1 MTKNYLKFRSR
12 VVVIVSM
19 MVLAWIGLSMRLF
32 QIQIL
37 DGSKYRELG
46 SRQAQAQIPI
56 PAVRGNIYDRNNKSL
71 TRNIIKYS
79 FATYPNKIGNPK
91 MLANI
96 MSNHFGRSPDY
107 YNQKLT
113 RDKTFTYLERNMNR
127 DDCQEFL
134 DELPAGLIV
143 ERDSH
148 RFYPNG
154 NIGAQLIGY
163 TDPDNRGLTGLE
175 QKFDHYLTGTAG
187 WVVRQLSGKGM
198 ALPNNRF
205 PTKTPLDGS
214 NIQLTIDLDYQVV
227 LHEELRRRID
237 ETSAISA
244 MGILMNPQTGAILA
258 MATIPDFDANYP
270 SKFPMET
277 HKNRVLT
284 DQFEPG
290 STFKFVAAVAALKYG
305 LVNLDEEFFCE
316 NGQYAFAGEVVN
328 DHEDYGLLTFPQII
342 ENSSNVGMIKIAERI
357 GSNRLY
363 RTCRDFGFGMPTHIN
378 FAGESSGT
386 LRRLENWSGFSIA
399 SVTIGQEVAVT
410 TIQLAMAYSAIA
422 NGGFLMKPRL
432 VSQIVNNNG
441 KSVYREEPEVLRK
454 ISEPGVMKDLT
465 AMLIRVVDTGTG
477 TSARIPGWSIA
488 GKTGTAEKFIDGEYS
503 TSKYI
508 SNFAGFFPAE
518 NPQIVGVI
526 VLNEP
531 RYGMHWGGIG
541 AAPIFRRVIKRI
553 INMDDSIQILKDK
566 YKNTEELLLMVDAYR
581 NEPDK
586 TDMFPKNLS
595 TRAVYTQ
602 IAQNENAVPDVR
614 GMSLLQAKVVLRQ
627 FGYQTKFNGS
637 GQVFWQSPKPGTI
650 LAAGSICT
658 IGLQ

>member
-37 DGSKYRELG
+37 DGSKYREQG

-56 PAVRGNIYDRNNKSL
+56 PAVRGNIYDRNKKPL

-113 RDKTFTYLERNMNR
+113 RNKAFTYLERNMNR

-134 DELPAGLIV
+134 DELPPGLIV

-163 TDPDNRGLTGLE
+163 TDPDSRGLTGLE

-187 WVVRQLSGKGM
+187 WVVRQLSGKGK

-270 SKFPMET
+270 AKFPMET

-290 STFKFVAAVAALKYG
+290 STFKFVAAAAALKYN

-316 NGQYAFAGEVVN
+316 NGQYSFAGEVVN

-386 LRRLENWSGFSIA
+386 LRRLKNWSGFSIA

-531 RYGMHWGGIG
+531 RYGLHWGGIG
-541 AAPIFRRVIKRI
+541 AAPIFRRVINRI

-566 YKNTEELLLMVDAYR
+566 YKNTEEPLLMVDAYR
-581 NEPDK
+581 NEHDK

>member
-1 MTKNYLKFRSR
+1 MTKNYLKYRSR
-12 VVVIVSM
+12 VVVVVSAI
-19 MVLAWIGLSMRLF
+19 VLAWFGLSMRLF
-32 QIQIL
+32 QVQIL
-37 DGSKYRELG
+37 DGSKYREQG
-46 SRQAQAQIPI
+46 FMQAQAQIPI
-56 PAVRGNIYDRNNKSL
+56 PAVRGNIYDRNNKPL

-79 FATYPNKIGNPK
+79 FATYPTKISDPK
-91 MLANI
+91 TLANS
-96 MSNHFGRSPDY
+96 MSNYFGRSPDY

-113 RDKTFTYLERNMNR
+113 KNQNFTYLERNINR
-127 DDCQEFL
+127 DDCQGFL
-134 DELPAGLIV
+134 EDLPAGLIV

-154 NIGAQLIGY
+154 NISAQLIGY
-163 TDPDNRGLTGLE
+163 TDPDNHGLTGLE
-175 QKFDHYLTGTAG
+175 QEFDQYLTGTAG
-187 WVVRQLSGKGM
+187 WVVRQLSGKGKV
-198 ALPNNRF
+198 LPNNRF
-205 PTKTPLDGS
+205 PKKRPLDGS

-258 MATIPDFDANYP
+258 MVSIPDFDANYP
-270 SKFPMET
+270 AKFPMET

-290 STFKFVAAVAALKYG
+290 STFKFVAAAAALKHD
-305 LVNLDEEFFCE
+305 LVNLQEEFFCE
-316 NGQYAFAGEVVN
+316 NGQYTFAGQVVN

-357 GSNRLY
+357 GPNRLY
-363 RTCRDFGFGMPTHIN
+363 RTCRDFGFGMPTHIS
-378 FAGESSGT
+378 FSGESAGT
-386 LRRLENWSGFSIA
+386 LRRLENWSGFSLA

-410 TIQLAMAYSAIA
+410 TLQLAMAYSAIA

-432 VSQIVNNNG
+432 VSQIVNNTG
-441 KSVYREEPEVLRK
+441 RPVYREEPEVLRK
-454 ISEPGVMKDLT
+454 ISEPSVMKDLT
-465 AMLIRVVDTGTG
+465 AMLIQVVETGTG

-503 TSKYI
+503 ASKYI

-518 NPQIVGVI
+518 NPQIVGVL

-531 RYGMHWGGIG
+531 RYGFHWGGIG

-566 YKNTEELLLMVDAYR
+566 YKDKEEPLLMVDAYR
-581 NEPDK
+581 NEPEKADL
-586 TDMFPKNLS
+586 FPKSLS
-595 TRAVYTQ
+595 TRAVFTQ

-614 GMSLLQAKVVLRQ
+614 GMSLLQAKIVLRQ
-627 FGYQTKFNGS
+627 FGYQTKFSGS
-637 GQVFWQSPKPGTI
+637 GQVQWQSPKPGTF
-650 LAAGSICT
+650 LAAGSICI

>member
-1 MTKNYLKFRSR
+1 MTKNYLKYRSR
-12 VVVIVSM
+12 VVVVVSAI
-19 MVLAWIGLSMRLF
+19 VLAWFGLSMRLF
-32 QIQIL
+32 QVQIL
-37 DGSKYRELG
+37 DGSKYREQG
-46 SRQAQAQIPI
+46 FMQAQAQIPI
-56 PAVRGNIYDRNNKSL
+56 PAVRGNIYDRNNKPL
-71 TRNIIKYS
+71 TSNIIKYS
-79 FATYPNKIGNPK
+79 FATYPTKIGDPK
-91 MLANI
+91 TLANS
-96 MSNHFGRSPDY
+96 MSDYFGRSPDY
-107 YNQKLT
+107 YKKKLT
-113 RDKTFTYLERNMNR
+113 KNQNFTYLERNMNR
-127 DDCQEFL
+127 EDCKGFL
-134 DELPAGLIV
+134 EDLPAGLIV

-154 NIGAQLIGY
+154 NISAQLIGY
-163 TDPDNRGLTGLE
+163 TDPDNHGLTGLE
-175 QKFDHYLTGTAG
+175 QKFDQYLTGTAG
-187 WVVRQLSGKGM
+187 WVVRQLSGKGKV
-198 ALPNNRF
+198 LPNNRF
-205 PTKTPLDGS
+205 PKKAPVDGS

-258 MATIPDFDANYP
+258 MASIPDFDANYP
-270 SKFPMET
+270 AKFPMET

-290 STFKFVAAVAALKYG
+290 STFKFVAAAAALKHD
-305 LVNLDEEFFCE
+305 LVNLQEEFFCE
-316 NGQYAFAGEVVN
+316 NGQYTFAGQVVN

-357 GSNRLY
+357 GPNRLY
-363 RTCRDFGFGMPTHIN
+363 RTCRDFGFGMPTHIS
-378 FAGESSGT
+378 FAGESAGT
-386 LRRLENWSGFSIA
+386 LRRLESWSGFSLA

-410 TIQLAMAYSAIA
+410 TLQLAMAYSAIA

-432 VSQIVNNNG
+432 VSQIVNNTG
-441 KSVYREEPEVLRK
+441 KPVYREEPEVLRK

-465 AMLIRVVDTGTG
+465 AMLIRVVETGTG

-488 GKTGTAEKFIDGEYS
+488 GKTGTAEKFINGEYS
-503 TSKYI
+503 ASKYI

-518 NPQIVGVI
+518 NPQIVGVL

-531 RYGMHWGGIG
+531 RYGLHWGGIG

-566 YKNTEELLLMVDAYR
+566 YKDKEEPLLMVDAYR
-581 NEPDK
+581 NEPEKADL
-586 TDMFPKNLS
+586 FPKSLS
-595 TRAVYTQ
+595 TRAVFTQ

-614 GMSLLQAKVVLRQ
+614 GMSLLQAKIVLRQ
-627 FGYQTKFNGS
+627 FGYQTKFSGS
-637 GQVFWQSPKPGTI
+637 GQVQWQSPKPGTF
-650 LAAGSICT
+650 LAAGSICI

>member
-1 MTKNYLKFRSR
+1 MTKNYLKYRSR
-12 VVVIVSM
+12 VVVVVSAI
-19 MVLAWIGLSMRLF
+19 VLAWFGLSMRLF
-32 QIQIL
+32 QVQIL
-37 DGSKYRELG
+37 DGSKYREQG
-46 SRQAQAQIPI
+46 FKQAQAQISI
-56 PAVRGNIYDRNNKSL
+56 PAVRGNIYDRNNKPL
-71 TRNIIKYS
+71 TSNIIKYS
-79 FATYPNKIGNPK
+79 FATYPTKIGDPK
-91 MLANI
+91 TLANS
-96 MSNHFGRSPDY
+96 MSDYFGRSPDY
-107 YNQKLT
+107 YKKKLT
-113 RDKTFTYLERNMNR
+113 KNQNFTYLERNMNR
-127 DDCQEFL
+127 EDCKGFL
-134 DELPAGLIV
+134 EDLPAGLIV

-163 TDPDNRGLTGLE
+163 TDPDNHGLTGLE
-175 QKFDHYLTGTAG
+175 QKFDQYLTGTAG
-187 WVVRQLSGKGM
+187 WVVRQLSGKGKM
-198 ALPNNRF
+198 LPNNRF
-205 PTKTPLDGS
+205 PKKAPVDGS

-258 MATIPDFDANYP
+258 MVSIPDFDANYP
-270 SKFPMET
+270 AKFPMET

-290 STFKFVAAVAALKYG
+290 STFKFVAAAAALKHD
-305 LVNLDEEFFCE
+305 LVNLQEEFFCE
-316 NGQYAFAGEVVN
+316 NGQYTFAGQVVN

-357 GSNRLY
+357 GPNRLY
-363 RTCRDFGFGMPTHIN
+363 RTCRDFGFGMPTHIS
-378 FAGESSGT
+378 FAGESAGT
-386 LRRLENWSGFSIA
+386 LRRLESWSGFSLA

-410 TIQLAMAYSAIA
+410 TLQLAMAYSAIA

-432 VSQIVNNNG
+432 VSQIVNNTG
-441 KSVYREEPEVLRK
+441 KPVYREEPEVLRK

-465 AMLIRVVDTGTG
+465 AMLIRVVETGTG

-488 GKTGTAEKFIDGEYS
+488 GKTGTAEKFINGEYS
-503 TSKYI
+503 ASKYI

-518 NPQIVGVI
+518 NPQVVGVL

-531 RYGMHWGGIG
+531 RYGFHWGGIG

-566 YKNTEELLLMVDAYR
+566 YKDKEEPLLMVDAYR
-581 NEPDK
+581 NEPEK
-586 TDMFPKNLS
+586 AGLFPKSLS
-595 TRAVYTQ
+595 TRAVFTQ
-602 IAQNENAVPDVR
+602 IAQNENVVPDVR

-627 FGYQTKFNGS
+627 FGYQTKFSGS
-637 GQVFWQSPKPGTI
+637 GQVQWQSPKPGTF

>member
-1 MTKNYLKFRSR
+1 MTKNYLKYRSR
-12 VVVIVSM
+12 VVVVVSAI
-19 MVLAWIGLSMRLF
+19 VLAWFGLSMRLF
-32 QIQIL
+32 QVQIL
-37 DGSKYRELG
+37 DGSKYCEQG
-46 SRQAQAQIPI
+46 FMQAQAQIPI
-56 PAVRGNIYDRNNKSL
+56 PAVRGNIYDRNNKPL

-79 FATYPNKIGNPK
+79 FATYPTKVSDPK
-91 MLANI
+91 TLANS
-96 MSNHFGRSPDY
+96 MSNYFGRSPDY

-113 RDKTFTYLERNMNR
+113 KNQNFTYLERNINR
-127 DDCQEFL
+127 DDCQGFL
-134 DELPAGLIV
+134 EDLPAGLIV

-154 NIGAQLIGY
+154 NISAQLIGY
-163 TDPDNRGLTGLE
+163 TDPDNNGLTGLE
-175 QKFDHYLTGTAG
+175 QKFDQYLTGTAG
-187 WVVRQLSGKGM
+187 WVVRQLSGKGKV
-198 ALPNNRF
+198 LPNNRF
-205 PTKTPLDGS
+205 PKKRPLDGS

-258 MATIPDFDANYP
+258 MVSIPDFDANYP
-270 SKFPMET
+270 AKFPMET

-290 STFKFVAAVAALKYG
+290 STFKFVAAAAALKHD
-305 LVNLDEEFFCE
+305 LVNLQEEFFCE
-316 NGQYAFAGEVVN
+316 NGQYTFAGQVVN

-357 GSNRLY
+357 GPNRLY
-363 RTCRDFGFGMPTHIN
+363 RTCRDFGFGMPTHIS
-378 FAGESSGT
+378 FSGESAGT
-386 LRRLENWSGFSIA
+386 LRRLENWSGFSLA

-410 TIQLAMAYSAIA
+410 TLQLAMAYSAIA

-432 VSQIVNNNG
+432 VSQIVNNTG
-441 KSVYREEPEVLRK
+441 KPIYREEPEVLRK
-454 ISEPGVMKDLT
+454 ISEPSVMKDLT
-465 AMLIRVVDTGTG
+465 AMLIQVVETGTG

-503 TSKYI
+503 ASKYI

-518 NPQIVGVI
+518 NPQIVGVL

-531 RYGMHWGGIG
+531 RYGLHWGGIG

-566 YKNTEELLLMVDAYR
+566 YKDKEEPLLMVDAYR
-581 NEPDK
+581 NEPEKADL
-586 TDMFPKNLS
+586 FPKSLS
-595 TRAVYTQ
+595 TRAVFTQ

-614 GMSLLQAKVVLRQ
+614 GMSLLQAKIVLRQ
-627 FGYQTKFNGS
+627 FGYQTKFSGS
-637 GQVFWQSPKPGTI
+637 GQVQWQSPKPGTF
-650 LAAGSICT
+650 LAAGSICI

>member
-19 MVLAWIGLSMRLF
+19 MVLVWIGLSMRLF

-37 DGSKYRELG
+37 DGSKYREQG
-46 SRQAQAQIPI
+46 SKQAQAQIPI
-56 PAVRGNIYDRNNKSL
+56 PAVRGNIYDRYNKPL

-113 RDKTFTYLERNMNR
+113 RNKTFTYLERNMNR
-127 DDCQEFL
+127 NDCQEFL
-134 DELPAGLIV
+134 DELPPGLIV
-143 ERDSH
+143 ERDSR

-163 TDPDNRGLTGLE
+163 TDPDSRGLTGLE

-187 WVVRQLSGKGM
+187 WVVRQLSGKGK

-270 SKFPMET
+270 AKFPMET

-290 STFKFVAAVAALKYG
+290 STFKFVAAAAALKYD

-316 NGQYAFAGEVVN
+316 NGQYTFAGEVVN

-399 SVTIGQEVAVT
+399 SVTMGQEVAVT

-441 KSVYREEPEVLRK
+441 KSVYREDPEVLRK

-531 RYGMHWGGIG
+531 RYGFHWGGIG
-541 AAPIFRRVIKRI
+541 AAPIFRRVINRI

-566 YKNTEELLLMVDAYR
+566 YKNTEEPLLMVDTYR
-581 NEPDK
+581 KEHDK

-614 GMSLLQAKVVLRQ
+614 GMSLLQAKVVFRQ

>member
-1 MTKNYLKFRSR
+1 
-12 VVVIVSM
+12 
-19 MVLAWIGLSMRLF
+19 MRLF

-37 DGSKYRELG
+37 DGSKYREQG
-46 SRQAQAQIPI
+46 SKQAQAQIPI
-56 PAVRGNIYDRNNKSL
+56 PAVRGNIYDRYNKPL

-113 RDKTFTYLERNMNR
+113 RNKTFTYLERNLNR
-127 DDCQEFL
+127 NDCQEFL
-134 DELPAGLIV
+134 DELPPGLIV
-143 ERDSH
+143 ERDSR

-163 TDPDNRGLTGLE
+163 TDPDSRGLTGLE

-187 WVVRQLSGKGM
+187 WVVRQLSGKGK

-270 SKFPMET
+270 AKFPMET

-290 STFKFVAAVAALKYG
+290 STFKFVAAAAALKYD

-316 NGQYAFAGEVVN
+316 NGQYTFAGEVVN

-399 SVTIGQEVAVT
+399 SVTMGQEVAVT

-531 RYGMHWGGIG
+531 RYGFHWGGIG
-541 AAPIFRRVIKRI
+541 AAPIFRRVINRI

-566 YKNTEELLLMVDAYR
+566 YKNTEEPLLMVDTYR
-581 NEPDK
+581 KEHDK

-614 GMSLLQAKVVLRQ
+614 GMSLLQAKVVFRQ

>member
-1 MTKNYLKFRSR
+1 MTKNYLKYRSR
-12 VVVIVSM
+12 VVVVVSAI
-19 MVLAWIGLSMRLF
+19 VLAWFGLSMRLF
-32 QIQIL
+32 QVQIL
-37 DGSKYRELG
+37 DGSKYREQG
-46 SRQAQAQIPI
+46 FKQAQAQISI
-56 PAVRGNIYDRNNKSL
+56 PAVRGNIYDRNNKPL
-71 TRNIIKYS
+71 TSNIIKYS
-79 FATYPNKIGNPK
+79 FATYPTKIGDPK
-91 MLANI
+91 TLANS
-96 MSNHFGRSPDY
+96 MSNYFGRSPDY

-113 RDKTFTYLERNMNR
+113 KNQNFTYLERNINR
-127 DDCQEFL
+127 DDCQGFL
-134 DELPAGLIV
+134 EDLPAGLIV

-154 NIGAQLIGY
+154 NISAQLIGY
-163 TDPDNRGLTGLE
+163 TDPDNHGLTGLE
-175 QKFDHYLTGTAG
+175 QKFDQYLTGTAG
-187 WVVRQLSGKGM
+187 WVVRQLSGKGKM
-198 ALPNNRF
+198 LPNNRF
-205 PTKTPLDGS
+205 PKKAPVDGS

-258 MATIPDFDANYP
+258 MASIPDFDANYP
-270 SKFPMET
+270 AKFPMET

-290 STFKFVAAVAALKYG
+290 STFKFVAAAAALKHD
-305 LVNLDEEFFCE
+305 LVNLQEEFFCE
-316 NGQYAFAGEVVN
+316 NGQYTFAGQVVN

-357 GSNRLY
+357 GPNRLY
-363 RTCRDFGFGMPTHIN
+363 RTCRDFGFGMPTHIS
-378 FAGESSGT
+378 FAGESAGT
-386 LRRLENWSGFSIA
+386 LRRLESWSGFSLA

-410 TIQLAMAYSAIA
+410 TLQLAMAYSAIA

-432 VSQIVNNNG
+432 VSQIVNNTG
-441 KSVYREEPEVLRK
+441 KPVYREEPEVLRK

-465 AMLIRVVDTGTG
+465 AMLIRVVETGTG

-488 GKTGTAEKFIDGEYS
+488 GKTGTAEKFINGEYS
-503 TSKYI
+503 ASKYI

-518 NPQIVGVI
+518 NPQVVGVL

-531 RYGMHWGGIG
+531 RYGFHWGGIG

-566 YKNTEELLLMVDAYR
+566 YKDKEEPLLMVDAYR
-581 NEPDK
+581 NEPEK
-586 TDMFPKNLS
+586 AGLFPKSLS
-595 TRAVYTQ
+595 TRAVFTQ
-602 IAQNENAVPDVR
+602 IAQNENVVPDVR

-627 FGYQTKFNGS
+627 FGYQTKFSGS
-637 GQVFWQSPKPGTI
+637 GQVQWQSPKPGTF

>member
-1 MTKNYLKFRSR
+1 
-12 VVVIVSM
+12 
-19 MVLAWIGLSMRLF
+19 MRLF

-37 DGSKYRELG
+37 DGSKYREQG
-46 SRQAQAQIPI
+46 SKQAQAQIPI
-56 PAVRGNIYDRNNKSL
+56 PAVRGNIYDRYNKPL

-113 RDKTFTYLERNMNR
+113 RNKTFTYLERNLNR
-127 DDCQEFL
+127 NDCQEFL
-134 DELPAGLIV
+134 DELPPGLIV
-143 ERDSH
+143 ERDSR

-154 NIGAQLIGY
+154 NIAAQLIGY
-163 TDPDNRGLTGLE
+163 TDPDSRGLTGLE

-187 WVVRQLSGKGM
+187 WVVRQLSGKGK

-237 ETSAISA
+237 ETSAVSA

-270 SKFPMET
+270 AKFPMET

-290 STFKFVAAVAALKYG
+290 STFKFVAAAAALKYD

-316 NGQYAFAGEVVN
+316 NGQYTFAGEVVN

-399 SVTIGQEVAVT
+399 SVTMGQEVAVT

-531 RYGMHWGGIG
+531 RYGFHWGGIG
-541 AAPIFRRVIKRI
+541 AAPIFRRVINRI

-566 YKNTEELLLMVDAYR
+566 YKNTEEPLLMVDTYR
-581 NEPDK
+581 KEHDK

-614 GMSLLQAKVVLRQ
+614 GMSLLQAKVVFRQ

>member
-1 MTKNYLKFRSR
+1 MTKNYLKYRSR
-12 VVVIVSM
+12 VVVVVSAI
-19 MVLAWIGLSMRLF
+19 VLAWFGLSMRLF
-32 QIQIL
+32 QVQIL
-37 DGSKYRELG
+37 DGSKYREQG
-46 SRQAQAQIPI
+46 FMQAQAQIPI
-56 PAVRGNIYDRNNKSL
+56 PAVRGNIYDRNNKPL

-79 FATYPNKIGNPK
+79 FATYPTKISDPK
-91 MLANI
+91 TLANS
-96 MSNHFGRSPDY
+96 MSNYFGRSPDY

-113 RDKTFTYLERNMNR
+113 KNQNFTYLERNINR
-127 DDCQEFL
+127 DDCQGFL
-134 DELPAGLIV
+134 EDLPAGLIV

-154 NIGAQLIGY
+154 NISAQLIGY
-163 TDPDNRGLTGLE
+163 TDPDNHGLTGLE
-175 QKFDHYLTGTAG
+175 QEFDQYLTGTAG
-187 WVVRQLSGKGM
+187 WVVRQLSGKGKV
-198 ALPNNRF
+198 LPNNRF
-205 PTKTPLDGS
+205 PKKRPLDGS

-258 MATIPDFDANYP
+258 MVSIPDFDANYP
-270 SKFPMET
+270 AKFPMET

-290 STFKFVAAVAALKYG
+290 STFKFVAAAAALKHD
-305 LVNLDEEFFCE
+305 LVNLQEEFFCE
-316 NGQYAFAGEVVN
+316 NGQYTFAGQVVN

-357 GSNRLY
+357 GPNRLY
-363 RTCRDFGFGMPTHIN
+363 RACRDFGFGMPTHIS
-378 FAGESSGT
+378 FSGESAGT
-386 LRRLENWSGFSIA
+386 LRRLENWSGFSLA

-410 TIQLAMAYSAIA
+410 TLQLAMAYSAIA

-432 VSQIVNNNG
+432 VSQIVNNTG
-441 KSVYREEPEVLRK
+441 KPIYREEPEVLRK
-454 ISEPGVMKDLT
+454 ISEPSVMKDLT
-465 AMLIRVVDTGTG
+465 AMLIQVVETGTG

-503 TSKYI
+503 ASKYI

-518 NPQIVGVI
+518 NPQIVGVL

-531 RYGMHWGGIG
+531 RYGLHWGGIG

-566 YKNTEELLLMVDAYR
+566 YKDKEEPLLMVDAYR
-581 NEPDK
+581 NEPEKADL
-586 TDMFPKNLS
+586 FPKSLS
-595 TRAVYTQ
+595 TRAVFTQ

-614 GMSLLQAKVVLRQ
+614 GMSLLQAKIVLRQ
-627 FGYQTKFNGS
+627 FGYQTKFSGS
-637 GQVFWQSPKPGTI
+637 GQVQWQSPKPGTF
-650 LAAGSICT
+650 LAAGSICI

>member
-1 MTKNYLKFRSR
+1 MTKNYLKYRSR
-12 VVVIVSM
+12 VVVVVSAIG
-19 MVLAWIGLSMRLF
+19 LAWFGLSMRLF
-32 QIQIL
+32 QVQIL
-37 DGSKYRELG
+37 DGSKYREQG
-46 SRQAQAQIPI
+46 FMQARAQIPI
-56 PAVRGNIYDRNNKSL
+56 PAVRGNIYDRNNKPL

-79 FATYPNKIGNPK
+79 FATYPTKISDPK
-91 MLANI
+91 TLANS
-96 MSNHFGRSPDY
+96 MSNYFGRSPDY

-113 RDKTFTYLERNMNR
+113 KNQNFTYLERNINR
-127 DDCQEFL
+127 DDCQGFL
-134 DELPAGLIV
+134 EDLPAGLIV

-154 NIGAQLIGY
+154 NISAQLIGY
-163 TDPDNRGLTGLE
+163 TDPDNHGLTGLE
-175 QKFDHYLTGTAG
+175 QEFDQYLTGTAG
-187 WVVRQLSGKGM
+187 WVVRQLSGKGKV
-198 ALPNNRF
+198 LPNNRF
-205 PTKTPLDGS
+205 PKKRPLDGS

-258 MATIPDFDANYP
+258 MVSIPDFDANYP
-270 SKFPMET
+270 AKFPMET

-290 STFKFVAAVAALKYG
+290 STFKFVAAAAALKHD
-305 LVNLDEEFFCE
+305 LVNLQEEFFCE
-316 NGQYAFAGEVVN
+316 NGQYAFAGQVVN

-357 GSNRLY
+357 GPNRLY
-363 RTCRDFGFGMPTHIN
+363 RTCRDFGFGMPTHIS
-378 FAGESSGT
+378 FSGESAGT
-386 LRRLENWSGFSIA
+386 LRRLENWSGFSLA

-410 TIQLAMAYSAIA
+410 TLQLAMAYSAIA

-432 VSQIVNNNG
+432 VSQIVNNTG
-441 KSVYREEPEVLRK
+441 RPVYREEPEVLRK
-454 ISEPGVMKDLT
+454 ISEPSVMKDLT
-465 AMLIRVVDTGTG
+465 AMLIQVVETGTG

-503 TSKYI
+503 ASKYI

-518 NPQIVGVI
+518 NPQIVGVL

-531 RYGMHWGGIG
+531 RYGFHWGGIG

-566 YKNTEELLLMVDAYR
+566 YKDKEEPLLMVDAYR
-581 NEPDK
+581 NEPEKADL
-586 TDMFPKNLS
+586 FPKSLS
-595 TRAVYTQ
+595 TRAVFTQ

-614 GMSLLQAKVVLRQ
+614 GMSLLQAKIVLRQ
-627 FGYQTKFNGS
+627 FGYQTKFSGS
-637 GQVFWQSPKPGTI
+637 GQVQWQSPKPGTF
-650 LAAGSICT
+650 LAAGSICI

>member
-1 MTKNYLKFRSR
+1 
-12 VVVIVSM
+12 
-19 MVLAWIGLSMRLF
+19 MRLF

-37 DGSKYRELG
+37 DGSKYREQG
-46 SRQAQAQIPI
+46 SKQAQAQIPI
-56 PAVRGNIYDRNNKSL
+56 PAVRGNIYDRYNKPL

-79 FATYPNKIGNPK
+79 FATYPNKIRNPK

-113 RDKTFTYLERNMNR
+113 RNKTFTYLERNLNR
-127 DDCQEFL
+127 NDCQEFL
-134 DELPAGLIV
+134 DELPPGLIV
-143 ERDSH
+143 ERDSR

-163 TDPDNRGLTGLE
+163 TDPDSRGLTGLE

-187 WVVRQLSGKGM
+187 WVVRQLSGKGK

-270 SKFPMET
+270 AKFPMET

-290 STFKFVAAVAALKYG
+290 STFKFVAAAAALKYD

-316 NGQYAFAGEVVN
+316 NGQYTFAGEVVN

-399 SVTIGQEVAVT
+399 SVTMGQEVAVT

-441 KSVYREEPEVLRK
+441 KSVYREDPEVLRK

-531 RYGMHWGGIG
+531 RYGFHWGGIG
-541 AAPIFRRVIKRI
+541 AAPIFRRVINRI

-566 YKNTEELLLMVDAYR
+566 YKNTEEPLLMVDTYR
-581 NEPDK
+581 KEHDK

-614 GMSLLQAKVVLRQ
+614 GMSLLQAKVVFRQ